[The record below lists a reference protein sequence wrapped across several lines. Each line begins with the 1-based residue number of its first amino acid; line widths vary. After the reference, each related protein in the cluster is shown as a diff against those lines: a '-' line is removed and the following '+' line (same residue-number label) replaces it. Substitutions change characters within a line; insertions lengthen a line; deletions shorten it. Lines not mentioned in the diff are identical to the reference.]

1 MSIQLLFYANQPT
14 LKNLT
19 LTKVCLL
26 KFKDLDFC
34 KNTSDPIIG
43 KDDFVQT
50 NTSHWELYLT
60 IARFLPAVLVTLYA
74 GSWGDKFGRK
84 FPLLI
89 PPLGLAVA
97 SLGYVFF
104 DLHIER
110 FPLWTLVLSQFATG
124 ITGGELVMISASL
137 SYLVV
142 VFDVESRIQRI
153 SILQAMVLIGS
164 SIGPSISG
172 VLRDIYGDYAVFIM
186 TGIISVLIFVYTILV
201 LKNIQPVGGGVSFTL
216 KNAFDL
222 NHVKDSVLV
231 IIKPRTKG
239 RRNLVLTIVGMSGF
253 YFFNISNEPLSW
265 DYTQFTTWSTVTR
278 GLSGLCLLVVLP
290 IARHFFQFKDTA
302 IGIVSTGADVIYF
315 VIMGFASKTWI
326 VYAASVFYVMENFTA
341 VSFRSVMA
349 RIIRKDEE
357 GKVFSFLAIIENLSF
372 ILSASFVNELWP
384 LTRKFFKGT
393 LLEVAAFFGIIV
405 TVIMIYIHK
414 KVKEVENNS
423 KSIPCKELQN
433 MDEKALEIK

>member
-1 MSIQLLFYANQPT
+1 MSLPKTKKYRRIQWCKQLLETISVEPILCLYSFCFYANQPT

-186 TGIISVLIFVYTILV
+186 TGVWV
-201 LKNIQPVGGGVSFTL
+201 LKYLF
-216 KNAFDL
+216 
-222 NHVKDSVLV
+222 VKD
-231 IIKPRTKG
+231 
-239 RRNLVLTIVGMSGF
+239 
-253 YFFNISNEPLSW
+253 EPLSW

-393 LLEVAAFFGIIV
+393 LLDVAAFFGIIV

-423 KSIPCKELQN
+423 KSISCKELQN

>member
-1 MSIQLLFYANQPT
+1 MSLPKTKKYRRIQWCKQLLETISVEPILCLYSFCFYANQPT

-186 TGIISVLIFVYTILV
+186 T
-201 LKNIQPVGGGVSFTL
+201 
-216 KNAFDL
+216 D
-222 NHVKDSVLV
+222 
-231 IIKPRTKG
+231 
-239 RRNLVLTIVGMSGF
+239 
-253 YFFNISNEPLSW
+253 EPLSW

-393 LLEVAAFFGIIV
+393 LLDVAAFFGIIV

-423 KSIPCKELQN
+423 KSISCKELQN